1 MKRFA
6 MFGCAGLLLAAL
18 IGLVPV
24 LSQDMGGGSDGM
36 GGEDAC
42 GGEAEA
48 PKAGTQDPNGVL
60 KMMLGDWDMDFK
72 LYMEPGKDPIAMTF
86 QMKNEWALDEQF
98 IRAEYDMKEGPFPHK
113 GIEFFSYNEA
123 TEEYQEI
130 RLTSMS
136 GMQIV
141 YTGKY
146 DAGKKTLELK
156 ASYSGKMGDMKYKA
170 ASREVYTWKD
180 DDHFTCTV
188 FTKYEGI
195 PEAPDEVKEV
205 EIVATR
211 AKTK

>member
-36 GGEDAC
+36 GGENAC

-60 KMMLGDWDMDFK
+60 KRMLGDWDMDFK

-123 TEEYQEI
+123 TEEYQE
-130 RLTSMS
+130 RHKLQS
-136 GMQIV
+136 GLRAQGVGCCPIGDPRPVWDIV
-141 YTGKY
+141 LR
-146 DAGKKTLELK
+146 DF
-156 ASYSGKMGDMKYKA
+156 KA
-170 ASREVYTWKD
+170 AALE
-180 DDHFTCTV
+180 H
-188 FTKYEGI
+188 G
-195 PEAPDEVKEV
+195 P
-205 EIVATR
+205 
-211 AKTK
+211 